1 MTAEAPPS
9 LLRARELLPALVDAI
24 ERCALQAIVLTGCGD
39 GELAA
44 ALAAT
49 GLPLLAADPRP
60 EAVAATVARL
70 HGAGL
75 AAQVVQGL
83 PARVLADQCRR
94 LPGRTL
100 FVFGPSGVPGADR
113 RDELF
118 WAPFGQGVLCV
129 LPDDPS
135 GAVALGDVQ
144 DRLLRWS
151 PDHHVEP
158 VATPDG
164 GLALLAWPAPRVH
177 VTFLIE
183 KYTHEYGRS
192 GLSINLDNLVAT
204 LAATGLASWNTV
216 HYDECFHE
224 GRPLPI
230 DQISKPAAA
239 DVHVLVTVLH
249 YHTRSNPTVAQL
261 QAAKRSG
268 SRIAYVWLDKKIS
281 RGTPE
286 YAAVAD
292 LNVVLDGND
301 FELPNSWPSFTPKNP
316 RWFHD
321 PGLVRDIDCSLVGE
335 VRYLSQRKA
344 LVDRLRDETRLHVQ
358 MFATSAADP
367 QRALSL
373 ADYARLYQTSKISLA
388 MTKDNVRQLKG
399 RVLEILHCGA
409 LLLCDRNH
417 HVSHYLRPGVDYVV
431 WDDYEDLVA
440 KARHYLDH
448 DDERLA
454 IAAAG
459 HARVLRHCSHDLFW
473 RGLLSRL
480 GGSAAAFH
488 GNR

>member
-1 MTAEAPPS
+1 MSASALAVLPG
-9 LLRARELLPALVDAI
+9 RELLPALSAAI
-24 ERCALQAIVLTGCGD
+24 ERCSLQAIVLAGCGE
-39 GELAA
+39 GHLAA
-44 ALAAT
+44 ALAAM

-60 EAVAATVARL
+60 EVVATTRTL
-70 HGAGL
+70 LREAGF

-83 PARVLADQCRR
+83 PRRVLADHRHR
-94 LPGRTL
+94 LPERTL
-100 FVFGPSGVPGADR
+100 FVFGPSGVPGEAR
-113 RDELF
+113 RDEVF
-118 WAPFGQGVLCV
+118 FATFGQGVLCI
-129 LPDDPS
+129 LPDEPA
-135 GAVALGDVQ
+135 GAVAVADVQ
-144 DRLLRWS
+144 DALQRWS
-151 PDHHVEP
+151 PDHHTEP
-158 VATPDG
+158 LVTPDG
-164 GLALLAWPAPRVH
+164 GIALLAWPAPRVH

-183 KYTHEYGRS
+183 KYTHEYGKS

-204 LAATGLASWNTV
+204 LAATGLASWNVV

-230 DQISKPAAA
+230 DRISKPASA

-268 SRIAYVWLDKKIS
+268 SKIAYVWLDKKIS
-281 RGTPE
+281 RSTPE

-321 PGLVRDIDCSLVGE
+321 PGLRRDIDVSLVGE

-344 LVDRLRDETRLHVQ
+344 MVDRLRDETRVRVQ
-358 MFATSAADP
+358 MFGTSAADP
-367 QRALSL
+367 KRALSL
-373 ADYARLYQTSKISLA
+373 AEYARLYQTSKISLG

-399 RVLEILHCGA
+399 RVFEILHCGA

-417 HVSHYLRPGVDYVV
+417 HVGHYLRAGVDYVV
-431 WDDYEDLVA
+431 WDDYEDLVE
-440 KARHYLDH
+440 KACYYLDH
-448 DDERLA
+448 DEERLA
-454 IAAAG
+454 IASAG
-459 HARVLRHCSHDLFW
+459 HARVLRHCSHEVFW